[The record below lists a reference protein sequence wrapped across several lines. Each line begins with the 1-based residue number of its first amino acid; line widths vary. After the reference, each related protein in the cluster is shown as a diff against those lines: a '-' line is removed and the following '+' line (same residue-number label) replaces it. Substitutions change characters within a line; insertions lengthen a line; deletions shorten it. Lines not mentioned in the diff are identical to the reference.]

1 MSSTEDRNDQGTGLD
16 GRPATTRR
24 QFLRQAMGMM
34 GGAALAQILA
44 ACGSQ
49 APAGGA
55 AATAAPAP
63 TAQAAAT
70 AAPEAATAAPAAASG
85 GGKITLGSFAD
96 PAQDVLK
103 NVFLPE
109 FEKQTGIKTEWV
121 EADYSGWFQKAV
133 NDGQTKAGAL

>member
-24 QFLRQAMGMM
+24 QFVRQAMGMM
-34 GGAALAQILA
+34 GGAALAQNLA

-63 TAQAAAT
+63 TAAASVAT
-70 AAPEAATAAPAAASG
+70 AAQAAATAAPAAASG

-96 PAQDVLK
+96 PA
-103 NVFLPE
+103 
-109 FEKQTGIKTEWV
+109 
-121 EADYSGWFQKAV
+121 
-133 NDGQTKAGAL
+133 

>member
-1 MSSTEDRNDQGTGLD
+1 MSGTEDRNDQETGLD
-16 GRPATTRR
+16 GLPATTRR

-55 AATAAPAP
+55 STAAPVPTAAASLATAAPAP

-70 AAPEAATAAPAAASG
+70 AASD
-85 GGKITLGSFAD
+85 SC
-96 PAQDVLK
+96 
-103 NVFLPE
+103 
-109 FEKQTGIKTEWV
+109 
-121 EADYSGWFQKAV
+121 SR
-133 NDGQTKAGAL
+133 

>member
-1 MSSTEDRNDQGTGLD
+1 MSGTEDRNDRETGLA

-24 QFLRQAMGMM
+24 QFLRQAMGMI

-55 AATAAPAP
+55 ATTAAPAPTAAASVATAAPAP
-63 TAQAAAT
+63 TAQA
-70 AAPEAATAAPAAASG
+70 AATAAPAAASG

-96 PAQDVLK
+96 PAQD
-103 NVFLPE
+103 
-109 FEKQTGIKTEWV
+109 
-121 EADYSGWFQKAV
+121 
-133 NDGQTKAGAL
+133 